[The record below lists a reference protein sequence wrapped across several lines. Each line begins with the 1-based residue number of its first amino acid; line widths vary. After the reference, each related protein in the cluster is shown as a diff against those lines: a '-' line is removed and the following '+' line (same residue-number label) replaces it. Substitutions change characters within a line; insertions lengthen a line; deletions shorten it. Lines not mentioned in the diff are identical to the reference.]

1 MSYEQAFEALKNGD
15 FCTAVTLLQKAALET
30 GYTSDIINHALTLA
44 LYRAGEKSRLADI
57 AFRVANL
64 LVEHDPSSAMD
75 YFQRALIAGLDA
87 ERVRHIGRIFESW
100 AVSAPPVDPVPVGAT
115 DRVAH
120 VVGCLMPGASSTEYI
135 KMLVSGLK
143 LQGIESAIFTTEWSA
158 SWFFN
163 PVGLAQSQNP
173 DIDATVSIASV
184 EGDFTERAER
194 IAQSI
199 REWGTRIAFFHAD
212 LTEQITARVAAMRPA
227 PIQVNVNH
235 GAEMEADLF
244 DGRIHL
250 FQAALERT
258 RFSQPAEWIPP
269 ASDIETRLRTT
280 KPVTLQSMGLE
291 SASTISATFG
301 NLREMAGN
309 GYLRALS
316 EIMKRFPKHF
326 HIFAGEGTVKP
337 IRSHLHSGGVLPRV
351 RFLGHMADV
360 APLLGLI
367 DVYLASFPQSDSQ
380 RILDAMGAGKP
391 VVVLKSPPDSDYTCG
406 AELVGMRD
414 LIARGEADYVDIAD
428 RLLRIPAFRAAQVQS
443 MLDRFRLEF
452 RPERLGQRFKQFIGK
467 VRGISDTPL

>member
-1 MSYEQAFEALKNGD
+1 MSYEPAFEALKNGD
-15 FCTAVTLLQKAALET
+15 FRTAVTLLDKAALET
-30 GYTSDIINHALTLA
+30 GYTSDVINHALTLA
-44 LYRAGEKSRLADI
+44 LYRVGEKSRLADI
-57 AFRVANL
+57 AFRVANS

-87 ERVRHIGRIFESW
+87 ERVRRIGRIFESW
-100 AVSAPPVDPVPVGAT
+100 TLSALPVERAPIGSS

-135 KMLVSGLK
+135 KMLVSSLN

-163 PVGLAQSQNP
+163 PVALAQSQNSE
-173 DIDATVSIASV
+173 IDAAVNIASV

-199 REWGTRIAFFHAD
+199 RDWGTRIAFFHAD
-212 LTEQITARVAAMRPA
+212 LSEQITARVAAMRPA

-301 NLREMAGN
+301 DLREMAGN
-309 GYLRALS
+309 GYLGALS
-316 EIMKRFPKHF
+316 EIMRRFPKHF

-337 IRSHLHSGGVLPRV
+337 IRSHLHSRGVLPRV
-351 RFLGHMADV
+351 RFLGHLPDV

-367 DVYLASFPQSDSQ
+367 DVYLASFPQSNSQ

-406 AELVGMRD
+406 AELVGVRE
-414 LIARGEADYVDIAD
+414 LVARGEADYVAIAD
-428 RLLRIPAFRAAQVQS
+428 RLLRIPAFRAAQVQP
-443 MLDRFRLEF
+443 MLDRFRMEF
-452 RPERLGQRFKQFIGK
+452 RPECLGQRFKQFIGK
-467 VRGISDTPL
+467 VSGM

>member
-1 MSYEQAFEALKNGD
+1 MSYEPAFEALKNGD
-15 FCTAVTLLQKAALET
+15 FRTAVTLLDKAALET
-30 GYTSDIINHALTLA
+30 GYTSDVINHALTLA

-57 AFRVANL
+57 AFRVANS

-87 ERVRHIGRIFESW
+87 ERVRRIGRIFESW
-100 AVSAPPVDPVPVGAT
+100 ALAALPVERAPIGSS

-135 KMLVSGLK
+135 KMLVSSLN

-163 PVGLAQSQNP
+163 PVALAQSQNSE
-173 DIDATVSIASV
+173 IDAAVNIASV

-199 REWGTRIAFFHAD
+199 RDWGTRIAFFHAD

-301 NLREMAGN
+301 DLREMAGN
-309 GYLRALS
+309 GYLGALS
-316 EIMKRFPKHF
+316 EIMRRFPKHF

-337 IRSHLHSGGVLPRV
+337 IRSHLHSRGVLPRV
-351 RFLGHMADV
+351 RFLGHLPDV

-367 DVYLASFPQSDSQ
+367 DVYLASFPQSNSQ

-406 AELVGMRD
+406 AELVGVRE
-414 LIARGEADYVDIAD
+414 LVARGEADYVAIAD
-428 RLLRIPAFRAAQVQS
+428 RLLRIPAFRAAQVQP
-443 MLDRFRLEF
+443 MLDRFRMEF
-452 RPERLGQRFKQFIGK
+452 RPECLGQRFKQFIGK
-467 VRGISDTPL
+467 VSGM